1 MTSFTIGEPHETQ
14 AFFSRFPQNSGFRLF
29 TPSNSDDL
37 SHDEALSSRI
47 AALNLLDLS
56 LENLGVDIDPSA
68 VEEMR
73 NVIKACG
80 DSRSPRDSDAEYL
93 FIAVQLSPSLT
104 PLTLE
109 DQLRSPHCW
118 SKLTKLSW
126 VGVSIGTSI
135 PGFNVWISRGA
146 VEASSRQIEGGG

>member
-1 MTSFTIGEPHETQ
+1 MTFFTIGEPHETQ

-56 LENLGVDIDPSA
+56 LGNLGVDIDSSA

-73 NVIKACG
+73 NVTKACG
-80 DSRSPRDSDAEYL
+80 DSRSLRDSDAGCL
-93 FIAVQLSPSLT
+93 LIAAQLSPSSTL
-104 PLTLE
+104 PMLE
-109 DQLRSPHCW
+109 DRLRSPLCW

-135 PGFNVWISRGA
+135 PGFNV
-146 VEASSRQIEGGG
+146 